1 MGAVAN
7 ALHALTLLT
16 ARQLVA
22 ELEALAPDIEY
33 VVVPPLCPMV
43 GSPYDF
49 SRTDDHI
56 DRAIESTDEW
66 LAQGGLEQ
74 HGVIP
79 HEAQLRPHG
88 H

>member
-1 MGAVAN
+1 
-7 ALHALTLLT
+7 
-16 ARQLVA
+16 LVA
-22 ELEALAPDIEY
+22 ELEGLASDIEY

-49 SRTDDHI
+49 SCTGDHI
-56 DRAIESTDEW
+56 ERAIVSTDAW

-79 HEAQLRPHG
+79 HEARLHG